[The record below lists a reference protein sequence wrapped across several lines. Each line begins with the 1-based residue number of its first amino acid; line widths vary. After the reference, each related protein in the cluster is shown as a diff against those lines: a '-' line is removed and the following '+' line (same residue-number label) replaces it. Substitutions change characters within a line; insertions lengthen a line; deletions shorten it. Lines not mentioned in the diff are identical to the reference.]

1 MYDPNIVQPMR
12 DEVTA
17 LGVKEVRTAQEVDAA
32 VKAEGT
38 TLVFI
43 NSVCGC
49 AAGGARPALALATKH
64 ATKPDR
70 MVTAFAGNDVEAV
83 SRARSYFTGVAPSS
97 PAFGLLRDGEL
108 VWMLERW
115 QIEGRGPW
123 DIAAM
128 LTNAFDQFTAAN
140 VEAAAA

>member
-12 DEVTA
+12 DEVTR
-17 LGVKEVRTAQEVDAA
+17 LGVKEVRTASEVDAA
-32 VKAEGT
+32 IAQEGT

-49 AAGGARPALALATKH
+49 AAGGARPAVALAVKH
-64 ATKPDR
+64 AVQPDR
-70 MVTAFAGNDVEAV
+70 FVTAFAGNDPEAV
-83 SRARSYFTGVAPSS
+83 QRARQHFTGFAPSS

-128 LTNAFDQFTAAN
+128 LTSAFDQYCGAKI
-140 VEAAAA
+140 EA